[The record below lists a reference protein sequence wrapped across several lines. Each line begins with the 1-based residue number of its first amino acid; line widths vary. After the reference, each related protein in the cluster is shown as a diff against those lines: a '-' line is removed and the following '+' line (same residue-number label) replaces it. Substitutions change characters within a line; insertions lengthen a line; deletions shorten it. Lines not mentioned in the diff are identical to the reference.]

1 MYLMTHSLL
10 SAWQYIW
17 KNTKD
22 EADDANP
29 MEDFLR
35 VLNREPTEATEA
47 MQNGIYFENLVT
59 AILNRSGTTENPK
72 WYEAAKKVADVVTGG
87 QLQVVAKKKMRVSG
101 IDILLYGRLDA
112 LKAGE
117 VYDIK
122 FSKRYERGK
131 FIDSTQHPV
140 YLELVPEADGFTY
153 IVSNG
158 YDVWTERYRRDETA
172 DIRYTISC
180 FFSWLESANLMEVYQ
195 QKWQSKSRQG

>member
-10 SAWQYIW
+10 SSWQYLLNEN
-17 KNTKD
+17 KH
-22 EADDANP
+22 EAADSDPLA
-29 MEDFLR
+29 DFLR
-35 VLNREPTEATEA
+35 VLNRQPTETTEA
-47 MQNGIYFENLVT
+47 MQKGIDFENLVT
-59 AILNRSGTTENPK
+59 AIVNNTYNSENPK
-72 WYEAAKKVADVVTGG
+72 WYTAAEAIANIVAGG
-87 QLQVVAKKKMRVSG
+87 QLQFVAKKKMQVSG

-122 FSKRYERGK
+122 FSSGYERGK

-140 YLELVPEADGFTY
+140 YLELIPEAAGFTY
-153 IVSNG
+153 LISNG
-158 YDVWTERYRRDETA
+158 SEVWTERYRRDETA